1 MAKKDFSSRLH
12 DAVENYYQYNPDT
25 LMPLMM
31 VALAAKGKLKI
42 TAKPHKGSAVFCVL
56 KPCQIEKYD
65 WVILDPALRK
75 RIKQEIADNHQVI
88 CAEGIV
94 EDSIK
99 DIYDTFYQYDTKTVV
114 QEYHHRIGRLIH
126 HTSNE
131 AYEEA
136 HRQYATLCLVEAIID
151 LPPRWLKD
159 CFLNVANH
167 ILVKSGLQ
175 PERPRLQVAKTLC
188 ALLEYDGKGTVYN
201 PFAGCAIAAAML
213 QAGNHLYVDGDV
225 NDKLFAAARLLIY
238 GKGCPTSHVVQRDS
252 TKWIK
257 GKKIKYTL
265 STYRG
270 YIDGKSAFDFCLS
283 QCFDTLDSKGRY
295 AGIISPKDIFENQS
309 TEIKEALKRDW
320 VDKIVLLPFGEVA
333 ILINANKKEKYQ
345 GVVRFFDLTH
355 PMLRRRPVGIVVN
368 DDNYAEFF
376 DVSNVS
382 RKGFLKSFIIPEI
395 PKRDGFEIIK
405 LGDIVKKIKRQT
417 YSLVRIP
424 EDEQVL
430 AFINRTEKYNMY
442 KDLWMNDIDKRPVT
456 SLFEPAYHLKQDCL
470 ITNRKGNI
478 EPRLFDADNGSA
490 FFEDGYAF
498 EFTGPFNAQW
508 LMTEL
513 NEPYVL
519 NQLHPYGMDEMVPE
533 PVTEDQILNLH
544 LYRQIENDELE
555 EPNSCDYLETGT
567 IIHGIKSE
575 YTIHNFLGNG
585 NFGFAYSAESRN
597 LVTGE
602 IKEIV
607 LKEFYPHHDYHREN
621 GKVVPN
627 NEFAEMEYEDEKIK
641 FQKEAELMKLLGN
654 MPDSH
659 IVPAYDYFE
668 CEETNTLYYVMPFYK
683 GKSFEDLLNNG
694 DRLTETIAISHAVIP
709 LCKALNASQKHK
721 VLHLDIKPDNILI
734 DDDGN
739 AILTDFGTAK
749 VYDDAGDIIDPRGK
763 NYRGPFAAPELR
775 EGSLTCYDPRPDMF
789 GIAATIF
796 NVVTRDMPTTIM
808 ELDKIAEESVR
819 QSLQDANCSDQFIN
833 AIVRGLQ
840 GSMSLRPKDAQTFLN
855 LFPGCENIKL
865 D

>member
-12 DAVENYYQYNPDT
+12 DAVENYYHYNPDT

-31 VALAAKGKLKI
+31 VALAVNGKLKI
-42 TAKPHKGSAVFCVL
+42 TAKPHKGSAMFCVL
-56 KPCQIEKYD
+56 APRQIEKYD
-65 WVILDPALRK
+65 WVVLDPALRK

-94 EDSIK
+94 DDSIK

-175 PERPRLQVAKTLC
+175 PERPRLQVARTLC

-257 GKKIKYTL
+257 GKKIKYAL

-295 AGIISPKDIFENQS
+295 AGIISPKDFFENQS

-376 DVSNVS
+376 NVSDVS

-417 YSLVRIP
+417 YSLARIP

-456 SLFEPAYHLKQDCL
+456 SLFEPAYHLKKDCL
-470 ITNRKGNI
+470 ITNKKGNI

-533 PVTEDQILNLH
+533 PVTEDQILSLQ
-544 LYRQIENDELE
+544 LYREVEQTNDTANQL
-555 EPNSCDYLETGT
+555 PTGFEIINNHT
-567 IIHGIKSE
+567 KFIIHR
-575 YTIHNFLGNG
+575 FLGHG
-585 NFGFAYSAESRN
+585 SFGFAYTAQAYN
-597 LVTGE
+597 MATGE
-602 IKEIV
+602 EKEVV
-607 LKEFYPHHDYHREN
+607 LKEFFPYEDFHRE
-621 GKVVPN
+621 GDDYRAVA
-627 NEFAEMEYEDEKIK
+627 NEFTNFDIDVEKKK
-641 FQKEAELMKLLGN
+641 FHDEAEIMQRLGN
-654 MPDSH
+654 TPNSH
-659 IVPAYDYFE
+659 IVPAEDIFE
-668 CEETNTLYYVMPFYK
+668 CKKTDTSYYVMPFYHS
-683 GKSFEDLLNNG
+683 GSLEDLQNAGTLF
-694 DRLTETIAISHAVIP
+694 TEDLVIKHVVRP
-709 LCKALNASQKHK
+709 LCRALHLAHQAK
-721 VLHLDIKPDNILI
+721 VLHLDIKPENILV
-734 DDDGN
+734 DDSGD
-739 AILTDFGTAK
+739 AVLTDFGVAK
-749 VYDDAGDIIDPRGK
+749 QYDDEGSILNRRGVHGTSDFAGPEMRTSGAMVRFGPQPDIFGLSATIYNLITQSRPHPIKD
-763 NYRGPFAAPELR
+763 FSDEDEDLR
-775 EGSLTCYDPRPDMF
+775 ELM
-789 GIAATIF
+789 
-796 NVVTRDMPTTIM
+796 NM
-808 ELDKIAEESVR
+808 E
-819 QSLQDANCSDQFIN
+819 NCSEPFIN
-833 AIVRGLQ
+833 AVIAGLQ
-840 GSMSLRPKDAQTFLN
+840 ASASSRPENAQAFLN
-855 LFPGCENIKL
+855 LFPGCEDIKL